1 MGGISTDSMHKPHP
15 EWRTE
20 EKQKEKKIENIT
32 GKRALQR
39 EEGNAQLERKKLMLE
54 GGQKDKTDCKN

>member
-1 MGGISTDSMHKPHP
+1 MHKPHP
-15 EWRTE
+15 EWGTE
-20 EKQKEKKIENIT
+20 EKQEEKKIENIT

>member
-1 MGGISTDSMHKPHP
+1 MHKPHP

-20 EKQKEKKIENIT
+20 EKQEEKKIENIT

-39 EEGNAQLERKKLMLE
+39 EEGNAQLEIKMTGKMM
-54 GGQKDKTDCKN
+54 KDGANRMHSWKEKS